1 MNIKKPPLAFER
13 ELYKKM
19 FYQFGS
25 LLLPRTVKTYFDS
38 HCSEFQDL
46 SNENR
51 FLELGFVLLRGY
63 NVKKELLDW
72 VADRPHISEDSIK
85 FSIAQLLLAFDDLNG
100 AEIMDKCD
108 DLSLAEYFDFF
119 KTKLLNCY
127 WEDPVKGTQ
136 SFDDCGDFDIFPK
149 PLFNGHYLGEV
160 HENGKWQWTEY
171 KLDKYDWRAIK

>member
-1 MNIKKPPLAFER
+1 MNIKNLPLAFER

-19 FYQFGS
+19 FYQFGCLS
-25 LLLPRTVKTYFDS
+25 LPRTVKTYFDS

-100 AEIMDKCD
+100 AEILDK
-108 DLSLAEYFDFF
+108 
-119 KTKLLNCY
+119 CY

-136 SFDDCGDFDIFPK
+136 SFDDCGDFDISPK

-160 HENGKWQWTEY
+160 HENRKWQWTEY